1 MADTWVIL
9 ACGVGL
15 GLCLAYIFLA
25 LVSERKEER
34 ANSSDNVTPLER
46 SERSLHLKR
55 VKRDQ
60 EHDAPR
66 VGHPL
71 GP

>member
-1 MADTWVIL
+1 MSVTWVML

-15 GLCLAYIFLA
+15 GLCLAYIFRA
-25 LVSERKEER
+25 FFNERTASSRKCFGAER
-34 ANSSDNVTPLER
+34 
-46 SERSLHLKR
+46 KR

-66 VGHPL
+66 IRHPL
-71 GP
+71 GL